1 MGRSRGIFWLALG
14 IYCSIATAVRAQSL
28 PVAALP
34 SGHVE
39 VALHARSMRASARA
53 EQAAW
58 LTLTLPLDKL
68 ALPRGA
74 QQPHVPP
81 APVAAPLGSAAAAPG
96 SAPAM
101 PSSTAA
107 VPGSAASPARGPASS
122 VALAGAANSTP
133 PPLLVS
139 FEQLRALTEFSRRAT
154 AVALGVAG
162 AAAERRRLDSLA
174 ARARASALLP
184 EVRLRA
190 VRNTD
195 QALRWVPTTDDP
207 YRVTQADGAGMILEA
222 SATFRLDRLLFAHEE
237 LTVERVRQRAGQARL
252 KLEGRV
258 QAAML
263 GLFRARELGC
273 AGERDDP
280 QTTLEVVKALEW
292 FEELDN
298 LTAGWFSDQAP
309 SFGRA
314 VWGFPEAVLG
324 VCGPPLP
331 ATALGTTNPVASL
344 ENSE

>member
-1 MGRSRGIFWLALG
+1 MGRSTGIFWLALG
-14 IYCSIATAVRAQSL
+14 ICNSLATAVQAQSL

-39 VALHARSMRASARA
+39 VGLHARSMRASMRA

-58 LTLTLPLDKL
+58 LTLTLPLDRL
-68 ALPRGA
+68 ALPRAA
-74 QQPHVPP
+74 QQPHLLP
-81 APVAAPLGSAAAAPG
+81 APAAAAPASAAAAPA
-96 SAPAM
+96 SA
-101 PSSTAA
+101 AA
-107 VPGSAASPARGPASS
+107 VPGAAASPARGPASS
-122 VALAGAANSTP
+122 VAAKGAAGAP
-133 PPLLVS
+133 QPEQLVS

-154 AVALGVAG
+154 AVALGIAG

-174 ARARASALLP
+174 SRARASALLP

-237 LTVERVRQRAGQARL
+237 LTLERVRQRAGEARL

-258 QAAML
+258 QAAVL

-324 VCGPPLP
+324 VCSAALP
-331 ATALGTTNPVASL
+331 TTAEGATNPVASL
-344 ENSE
+344 EDSE

>member
-1 MGRSRGIFWLALG
+1 MSTFLGRFWLALASC
-14 IYCSIATAVRAQSL
+14 CSIGWLAPAAAPAHAQSL

-34 SGHVE
+34 NGHVE

-58 LTLTLPLDKL
+58 LTLTLPLDEL
-68 ALPRGA
+68 ALPRVA
-74 QQPHVPP
+74 QQPLVPP
-81 APVAAPLGSAAAAPG
+81 SPSPSPSPTVAPPG
-96 SAPAM
+96 SAP
-101 PSSTAA
+101 
-107 VPGSAASPARGPASS
+107 
-122 VALAGAANSTP
+122 
-133 PPLLVS
+133 LVS
-139 FEQLRALTEFSRRAT
+139 FAQLRALTEFSRRAT
-154 AVALGVAG
+154 VIALGVAG
-162 AAAERRRLDSLA
+162 AAADRRRLDSLA
-174 ARARASALLP
+174 SRARASALLP
-184 EVRLRA
+184 ELRLRA

-222 SATFRLDRLLFAHEE
+222 SATFRLDRLLFAREE
-237 LTVERVRQRAGQARL
+237 LTVERVRQQAGEERL
-252 KLEGRV
+252 KLEARV
-258 QAAML
+258 QSALL
-263 GLFRARELGC
+263 GLFRAHQLGC

-280 QTTLEVVKALEW
+280 KTTLEVVKGLES

-324 VCGPPLP
+324 VCSEPLP
-331 ATALGTTNPVASL
+331 PSAAGVTNPVASL